1 MFTAERSVGRPSRL
15 FLSQKEAIAKIPL
28 AKTRVSSAAFHRF
41 CWLEAKQL
49 HALVLNCDDSG
60 ACGKQDQIHQSRPS
74 RSVQVVSMDHKQN
87 NDQLLVDERS
97 GQISQSPSKYSVGNT
112 EDTHFNPPPPSPWKR
127 VALIVLICF
136 LFYLGF
142 SMRSTLLR
150 DKKHD
155 IVYASR

>member
-1 MFTAERSVGRPSRL
+1 M
-15 FLSQKEAIAKIPL
+15 
-28 AKTRVSSAAFHRF
+28 
-41 CWLEAKQL
+41 
-49 HALVLNCDDSG
+49 LNCCVSDSG
-60 ACGKQDQIHQSRPS
+60 ACSKQDQIHQNRPS
-74 RSVQVVSMDHKQN
+74 RAVQVVIMDHKQN
-87 NDQLLVDERS
+87 NGQLLVDERS
-97 GQISQSPSKYSVGNT
+97 GQISQSQSKYSVGNT
-112 EDTHFNPPPPSPWKR
+112 EEPEEDTHFNLPPPSPWKR